1 MTTSS
6 EDIVDM
12 LLAQHHQIKLL
23 FDQIGKAQG
32 EHRDRLFHELVG
44 LLAVHESVEEGLV
57 HPLAERELG
66 AGDAV
71 QERLDEERD
80 AKTALAR
87 LYDMGTADPGFEQ
100 ELTALRDAV
109 AAHAEAEEELE
120 FLRLRGVVEPERLAR
135 MGAAMRF
142 VAAGSPTR
150 PGPPPA
156 VFDRVGAALREAIS
170 FAETKAAV

>member
-1 MTTSS
+1 MGLYAAGAKVTTSS
-6 EDIVDM
+6 EDIIDI

-32 EHRDRLFHELVG
+32 EHRDKLFGELVG
-44 LLAVHESVEEGLV
+44 LLAVHESVEESLV
-57 HPLAERELG
+57 HPLAERKLDV
-66 AGDAV
+66 GDAV
-71 QERLDEERD
+71 RERMAEEQD

-87 LYDMGTADPGFEQ
+87 LYDMGTADPGFEH

-120 FLRLRGVVEPERLAR
+120 FLRLRDVTQPERLAR

-142 VAAGSPTR
+142 IASDRPLAGSAVGSVR
-150 PGPPPA
+150 PSP
-156 VFDRVGAALREAIS
+156 RRAA
-170 FAETKAAV
+170 